1 VHKGD
6 LTRRAEVEHG
16 TEAGE
21 TAMAFNSMLDSFHE
35 NMLII
40 GQSSHSLASQSEE
53 MSMVIKDAMQAMEA
67 QNNET
72 EMVASSISEM
82 AATVRE
88 VSSNAAQAAN
98 SAETVTQQVSA
109 GVEVAN
115 KAAEVINIMAQEA
128 QEATGVYM
136 SLEENSKQ
144 IGSILGVIKNIAEQ
158 TNLLALNAAI
168 EAARAGEQGRGFAVV
183 ADEVRSLANSTQQS
197 AEEIGRIIKNLQEG
211 ARGAVVVMQN
221 GQQMAA
227 EGAEHVEQLR
237 SSLLF
242 IQASVN
248 QINDMNLHIASASEQ
263 QTIVAEEIDQN
274 VNNIK
279 QVATQNAVGAGQI
292 ADSSH
297 QLAVIAEQLRSQV
310 NQYRVA

>member
-1 VHKGD
+1 
-6 LTRRAEVEHG
+6 
-16 TEAGE
+16 
-21 TAMAFNSMLDSFHE
+21 
-35 NMLII
+35 
-40 GQSSHSLASQSEE
+40 
-53 MSMVIKDAMQAMEA
+53 MVIKDAMQAMES

-98 SAETVTQQVSA
+98 SAQTVTQQVCA

-115 KAAEVINIMAQEA
+115 KAAEVINIMAHEA
-128 QEATGVYM
+128 EQATGVYL

-211 ARGAVVVMQN
+211 ARGAVMVMQN

-227 EGAEHVEQLR
+227 TGAQHVEQLR
-237 SSLLF
+237 SSLHS
-242 IQASVN
+242 IQTSIS

-263 QTIVAEEIDQN
+263 QTVVAEEINQN

-279 QVATQNAVGAGQI
+279 QVAVQNAVGAGQI

-297 QLAVIAEQLRSQV
+297 QLAAIAEQLRRQV
-310 NQYRVA
+310 GLYRVA